1 MEARPP
7 EFLMCIKLRA
17 ARRIGI
23 VKGGMMNV
31 AKLSMGLFI
40 LSLLSGCMT
49 AQTAHLPTNAE
60 LQQQVINTELGFAK
74 TMVNR
79 DFKAFATFVSEE
91 AVFFAGDKQLHGKQE
106 VLEWWKDFFNKPE
119 APFSWEP
126 KTVEVLTSG
135 NLALST
141 GPVHNL
147 EGKLIGEFTSIWR
160 QESPGTWRIIF
171 DKGNQVCN

>member
-1 MEARPP
+1 MSITR
-7 EFLMCIKLRA
+7 
-17 ARRIGI
+17 
-23 VKGGMMNV
+23 
-31 AKLSMGLFI
+31 LSMGLIF
-40 LSLLSGCMT
+40 LFLLSGCVT
-49 AQTAHLPTNAE
+49 TPNAHVPTTAE

-74 TMVNR
+74 TMANR

-106 VLEWWKDFFNKPE
+106 VLDWWKDFFSKPE

-126 KTVEVLTSG
+126 KTVEVLASG
-135 NLALST
+135 NLAQSI
-141 GPVHNL
+141 GPVHNT